1 MVMQLLDEMQQRML
15 KPNGTSLV
23 LSKVR
28 ASPRAMLEVDR
39 RYGACLVGIEWIIH
53 MELGWL
59 VWLVH
64 RYGSWLVDLNGS

>member
-1 MVMQLLDEMQQRML
+1 
-15 KPNGTSLV
+15 
-23 LSKVR
+23 
-28 ASPRAMLEVDR
+28 MLEVDR

-64 RYGSWLVDLNGS
+64 RYGSWLVDLNGSQIWSLVDWYGWIIDMDLGWLVWMDHRYRS